1 MSNNP
6 DSIYNRQS
14 LIDLL
19 IRHEKRMKQIYK
31 DKNGFSIGIGHYITD
46 ENKKSGRIYGIDFR
60 NGLEDKEMDYIFKR
74 DLKAKID
81 VVRKDLPDFDSYPEN
96 LQNQLVSSNFR
107 GSFLQSPKTRDLLR
121 ARKYKEAATEFLNND
136 EYRNNPKIQARMN
149 EVHDAMRA
157 YETGE
162 EVWTDVPDEPVQSE
176 LSKEEKAE
184 LDRLEIEATEGKI

>member
-19 IRHEKRMKQIYK
+19 IRHEKRMKQIYE

>member
-31 DKNGFSIGIGHYITD
+31 DKSGFSIGIGHYITD